1 MAGNQFRN
9 VVGRKPPVF
18 EAADPGESM
27 DPLAIPDDA
36 ALVRRCLEGDEAAV
50 RALVE
55 QFQGMVFGVCFRM
68 LRQREDAED
77 VAQEVLLR
85 VLKSLHR
92 WDPSRPLKP
101 WLLTITANRCRT
113 FLEKRSRQPVSG
125 DFAAQ
130 LAVEENSNGS
140 QDLAAELQLALGKL
154 RDEYRMCFVLFYQEQ
169 MSCSEIGEIVQCP
182 QGTVKTWLHRARR
195 ELAEHLQRRGI
206 LPDVQYELR

>member
-1 MAGNQFRN
+1 
-9 VVGRKPPVF
+9 
-18 EAADPGESM
+18 M
-27 DPLAIPDDA
+27 DSLATPDDA
-36 ALVRRCLEGDEAAV
+36 ALVRRCLGGDEAGV

-55 QFQGMVFGVCFRM
+55 RFQGMVFGICFRM
-68 LRQREDAED
+68 LGQREDAED

-85 VLKSLHR
+85 ILRSLHR

-113 FLEKRSRQPVSG
+113 FLEKRSRQPVCG

-130 LAVEENSNGS
+130 LAVEEHGDHS
-140 QDLAAELQLALGKL
+140 QDLAAELQLALQKL
-154 RDEYRMCFVLFYQEQ
+154 RDEYRTCFVLFYQEQ
-169 MSCSEIGEIVQCP
+169 MSCSEIGDIIRCP

-206 LPDVQYELR
+206 VPDVHYELR